1 MCLARGEP
9 GGPRRCS
16 GDARAGYERAAAD
29 LAAVTPCSGFGG
41 PEARIEPVK
50 WFSSTRPS
58 DPVLEGLAAEVVM
71 VTRPPGV
78 LSGIPKGDPT
88 RLAEWFESELEL
100 SDFDRIS
107 DHAAVHEHAS
117 LLLEVEGWDLTRYLS
132 CDGGLLRV
140 RMRGAQLY
148 GMAFG
153 LAAAR
158 RGIRRIPVY
167 RALYAPMTPERG
179 LRCASW
185 NPQAHIAE
193 AEYRYQAWV
202 QPSDVVGISVNV
214 ELHPIIAVSR
224 DLGWRRVR
232 LSKGARGEF

>member
-16 GDARAGYERAAAD
+16 GDARAGYERAAAY

-88 RLAEWFESELEL
+88 RLAEWFESEL
-100 SDFDRIS
+100 
-107 DHAAVHEHAS
+107 
-117 LLLEVEGWDLTRYLS
+117 
-132 CDGGLLRV
+132 
-140 RMRGAQLY
+140 
-148 GMAFG
+148 
-153 LAAAR
+153 
-158 RGIRRIPVY
+158 
-167 RALYAPMTPERG
+167 
-179 LRCASW
+179 
-185 NPQAHIAE
+185 
-193 AEYRYQAWV
+193 
-202 QPSDVVGISVNV
+202 
-214 ELHPIIAVSR
+214 
-224 DLGWRRVR
+224 
-232 LSKGARGEF
+232 